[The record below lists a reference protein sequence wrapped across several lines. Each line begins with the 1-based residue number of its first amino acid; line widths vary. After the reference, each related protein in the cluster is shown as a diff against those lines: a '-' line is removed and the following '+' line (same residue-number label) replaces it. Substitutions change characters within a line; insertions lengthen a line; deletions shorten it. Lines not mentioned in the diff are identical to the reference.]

1 MYASPFDD
9 AFGVFVALFLCLF
22 LRWRGG
28 RLGKGDG
35 TVFFFC
41 SMMINYLA
49 CCGPFLS
56 VYLKVGALSWKGMCH
71 SVCFIYWLTTVFVLH
86 EIVS

>member
-35 TVFFFC
+35 TVFFFLF
-41 SMMINYLA
+41 NDDKL
-49 CCGPFLS
+49 F
-56 VYLKVGALSWKGMCH
+56 GMLWAFFKCLLE
-71 SVCFIYWLTTVFVLH
+71 SG
-86 EIVS
+86 SA